1 MKQLANELTHQ
12 FRVTYARP
20 NRLIPPDQV
29 TVTSKRPDLTVRGT
43 AVDATRERSL
53 P

>member
-1 MKQLANELTHQ
+1 
-12 FRVTYARP
+12 
-20 NRLIPPDQV
+20 LIPPEQV

-43 AVDATRERSL
+43 AVDFAREERR